1 MRLPT
6 KALVLGAAAA
16 LVLAGCTS
24 SDGDKNKVEVFTWW
38 STGSEALGLEAMV
51 KVFDANHPD
60 ITFVNGAV
68 AGGGGSAKN
77 LLQDRLAA
85 GDPPDSFQ
93 AHAGMEIQDYI
104 EAGQVQDV
112 SDLYDEFDLRGVFP
126 QDLIDLLTSDGK
138 IYSIPSNIHR
148 ANMLWASVPVLE
160 QAGLPTDAVSFAS
173 MGDFIA
179 ALEQVKQNAPNVQ
192 PLSIGTTWTQV
203 HLFEVVLIAELGPKA
218 YTGLWDGTTDW
229 TGSEVADALST
240 FETLMSYTNT
250 DRDGLD
256 WEEPHTM
263 LIDGKAAFNIMG
275 DWAPANYDARNQVDG
290 TDYVYAPAPGTDGVF
305 DFLADSFTLTTNA
318 PHPDGAKAW
327 LETISSK
334 DGQVAFNKIKGSI
347 PARTDI
353 DATEFSTYQQT
364 AITSFADD
372 TIVPSLQHGA
382 AATTKQ
388 LNDITAAVS
397 KFTTG
402 GSNLSTFQSE
412 LAAAMK

>member
-6 KALVLGAAAA
+6 KALALGAAAA
-16 LVLAGCTS
+16 LALVGCS
-24 SDGDKNKVEVFTWW
+24 SGKSDDNKVEVFTWW
-38 STGSEALGLEAMV
+38 STGSEALGLDAMV
-51 KVFDANHPD
+51 QVFDRDHPD

-93 AHAGMEIQDYI
+93 AHAGKEIQDYI

-112 SDLYDEFDLRGVFP
+112 SNLYDEFDLRGVFP
-126 QDLIDLLTSDGK
+126 QDLIDLLTADGK
-138 IYSIPSNIHR
+138 IYSIPVNIHR
-148 ANMLWASVPVLE
+148 ANVLWASLPVLE
-160 QAGLPTDAVSFAS
+160 QAGLSADVHFAS
-173 MGDFIA
+173 MDDFIA
-179 ALEQVKQNAPNVQ
+179 ALEQVKQNVPGVV

-203 HLFEVVLIAELGPKA
+203 HLFEVVLIAELGPQA

-229 TGSEVADALST
+229 KGSQVADALAT

-250 DRDGLD
+250 DRDGLE

-275 DWAPANYDARNQVDG
+275 DWAPANYEAHDVG
-290 TDYVYAPAPGTDGVF
+290 DYAFAPAPGTDGVF

-327 LETISSK
+327 LQTISSK
-334 DGQVAFNKIKGSI
+334 DGQVAFNKVKGSI

-353 DATEFSTYQQT
+353 DPAEFSAYQQT
-364 AITSFADD
+364 AITSFAED

-382 AATTKQ
+382 AATNKQ
-388 LNDITAAVS
+388 VNDISAAVS

-402 GSNLSTFQSE
+402 GSSLSTFQSE